1 VLTALFLGAG
11 ASRELGMPLR
21 DELNAEIIAWLT
33 PTSLHKINSAW
44 RARGFGHPD
53 KVIDDLARVLES
65 SDFDYESLLRQWEAQ
80 YIAGAGDA
88 RGPSYHSLYAWLAQV
103 VSLALYRRQVSHRNV
118 FQDGLSYFAGIVPL
132 VKDNA
137 PLWIFSVNH
146 DVVVECLAAHFG
158 VPVNCGFSSRTI
170 TLPCRRSPGTVVAEL
185 HANVLSEA
193 ELADAALP
201 FFPRGTL
208 GINLLKI
215 HGALDV
221 FAFGDSHDL
230 LKLKP
235 EAQTFDAI
243 IDVLQIA
250 NEGLLDPGLC
260 PDPLSVTNQIPFIDQ
275 NGDRRVL
282 RRTLLASAARLTDP
296 YPQLMQRRFL
306 EYFRANLGQVDQ
318 LVAIGCAMDD
328 AEVNEIL
335 QDWLASSARRRLEI
349 VAPRIEQVPPALAP
363 VSSQITLTPSSTTTY
378 LEQFG

>member
-1 VLTALFLGAG
+1 MLTALLLGAG

-21 DELNAEIIAWLT
+21 EELNAEILAWLT
-33 PTSLHKINSAW
+33 PTSLRKINSTW

-53 KVIDDLARVLES
+53 EVIDDLVTVLES
-65 SDFDYESLLRQWEAQ
+65 SAFDYESLLRQWEAQ

-88 RGPSYHSLYAWLAQV
+88 RGPSYHGLYAWLAQV
-103 VSLALYRRQVSHRNV
+103 VSLALYRRQVSHRSV
-118 FQDGLSYFAGIVPL
+118 FQDGLPYFAGLVPL
-132 VKDNA
+132 VRDNP

-146 DVVVECLAAHFG
+146 DVLVECLAAHFG

-170 TLPCRRSPGTVVAEL
+170 TLPCRRSPGTIVAEL
-185 HANVLSEA
+185 QANLLSEA
-193 ELADAALP
+193 ELANAALP
-201 FFPRGTL
+201 FFPPGTS
-208 GINLLKI
+208 GINLLKL

-221 FAFGDSHDL
+221 FALGDSQDL

-235 EAQTFDAI
+235 AAQNFDAI
-243 IDVLQIA
+243 IDALQIA
-250 NEGLLDPGLC
+250 NEGLLDPGLS
-260 PDPLSVTNQIPFIDQ
+260 PDPMSVTNQIPFIDQ

-306 EYFRANLGQVDQ
+306 EYFRANLEQVDR
-318 LVAIGCAMDD
+318 LVAIGCAMGD

-335 QDWLASSARRRLEI
+335 QDWLASSSHRHLEI

-363 VSSQITLTPSSTTTY
+363 LASQITLTPSSTTTY
-378 LEQFG
+378 LERFG

>member
-1 VLTALFLGAG
+1 MLTALLLGAG

-21 DELNAEIIAWLT
+21 DELNAEIVAWLN
-33 PTSLHKINSAW
+33 PTSLRKINSAW

-53 KVIDDLARVLES
+53 QVINDLVRVLES

-118 FQDGLSYFAGIVPL
+118 FQDGLSYFAGLVPL
-132 VKDNA
+132 VRDNA

-158 VPVNCGFSSRTI
+158 IPVNCGFSSRTI
-170 TLPCRRSPGTVVAEL
+170 TIPCRKSPGTIVAEL

-193 ELADAALP
+193 ELANAALP
-201 FFPRGTL
+201 FFRPGAP

-235 EAQTFDAI
+235 ETQTFDAI
-243 IDVLQIA
+243 IDALQIA
-250 NEGLLDPGLC
+250 NEGLLDPSLC
-260 PDPLSVTNQIPFIDQ
+260 PDPLSVTNQLPFIDQ
-275 NGDRRVL
+275 NGERRVL
-282 RRTLLASAARLTDP
+282 RRTLMASAARLSDP

-306 EYFRANLGQVDQ
+306 EYFRANLEQMDQ
-318 LVAIGCAMDD
+318 LVAIGCSMGD
-328 AEVNEIL
+328 AEVNEII
-335 QDWLASSARRRLEI
+335 QDWLASSSHHRLEI
-349 VAPRIEQVPPALAP
+349 VAPRIEQVPPALEP
-363 VSSQITLTPSSTTTY
+363 LSSQITLTPSSTTTY
-378 LEQFG
+378 LERFG